1 MIYNQNRRF
10 FQWTEF
16 AFDIDEKFY
25 SYFPANWL
33 HTAGAE
39 AWLRHNERRVY
50 LRLYVFVDSVLERY
64 NNGQLGFKDPVIVWS
79 NLKDKEFA
87 VHPGKN
93 RIILKMLLPE
103 VRMVGWIMDNSGVR
117 SRHEYEGIFN
127 NIQPIVREA
136 DNNRQIRWQT
146 QHRTHQG
153 GEDQYHMALLNDTYL
168 GNREHDTDERRK
180 NWEQVCKTK
189 GFGCYINDT
198 FYYNIGSPQA
208 NYRFDNIA
216 GIYQVFLH
224 HFFDFPFDKWET
236 HHFQEI

>member
-39 AWLRHNERRVY
+39 AWLRHNERRIY

-127 NIQPIVREA
+127 NK
-136 DNNRQIRWQT
+136 NNPAEKTTTSGAQDLDT
-146 QHRTHQG
+146 KN
-153 GEDQYHMALLNDTYL
+153 ELDALKEEMQQAL
-168 GNREHDTDERRK
+168 
-180 NWEQVCKTK
+180 K
-189 GFGCYINDT
+189 G
-198 FYYNIGSPQA
+198 
-208 NYRFDNIA
+208 
-216 GIYQVFLH
+216 
-224 HFFDFPFDKWET
+224 
-236 HHFQEI
+236 